1 MLHSLFASCCFKCAS
16 NFGEAQESLLRRE
29 IRTLEL
35 TREEHV
41 ISRNTRKTLSIF
53 LLAMVMSA
61 CRQSAQKP
69 VTLSYFRLGWAHAD
83 VWSAGAPLSQKF
95 TRETGIQ
102 LKDLPVPENAL
113 DQLDLSRTL
122 LKSSSGPDVL
132 SIDLI
137 SSGVLAPD
145 LVDLRPYLAAEISS
159 IEPKLLPGYTVEGK
173 VVAIPNSVQVGALE
187 YRADLLREYGYHHPP
202 KTWHE
207 LELMAS
213 RIQAGERAKGKKEF
227 WGYVWQGA
235 SAEALTCNALEWQ
248 FAEGGGQIIE
258 DDRTISVNNPA
269 AIRAWE
275 QAKRWIGTISPRGVV
290 EYRELD
296 SMNVFDSGGA
306 AFNRVWRGTT
316 IMRSGQSRQVHWLNS
331 LAKGKIGYTSI
342 PGGRRGWAAGALG
355 GSGLAVS
362 RNSVHPKEAIE
373 FVRFL
378 IREQIDQ
385 SEEWRSAFS
394 VTQPEVN
401 DQPSVRD
408 PDNLSEDLS
417 QPRSGVIGRPSGVTG
432 RAYEGV
438 TRAYINAVH
447 SVLTGTR
454 DAQKAAA
461 ELEEELVKITGFRT
475 GPPRI
480 TD

>member
-1 MLHSLFASCCFKCAS
+1 
-16 NFGEAQESLLRRE
+16 
-29 IRTLEL
+29 
-35 TREEHV
+35 
-41 ISRNTRKTLSIF
+41 
-53 LLAMVMSA
+53 MVMSA

-187 YRADLLREYGYHHPP
+187 YRADLLRENGYRRPP

-213 RIQAGERAKGKKEF
+213 RIQAGERAKGKKDF

-248 FAEGGGQIIE
+248 FAEGGGHFDVRHVEFRYVEFRHLE
-258 DDRTISVNNPA
+258 DGFGNGDRFGF
-269 AIRAWE
+269 RFW
-275 QAKRWIGTISPRGVV
+275 GRGG
-290 EYRELD
+290 D
-296 SMNVFDSGGA
+296 SFSHDCHPSA
-306 AFNRVWRGTT
+306 R
-316 IMRSGQSRQVHWLNS
+316 
-331 LAKGKIGYTSI
+331 K
-342 PGGRRGWAAGALG
+342 
-355 GSGLAVS
+355 AVS
-362 RNSVHPKEAIE
+362 RRK
-373 FVRFL
+373 
-378 IREQIDQ
+378 
-385 SEEWRSAFS
+385 
-394 VTQPEVN
+394 
-401 DQPSVRD
+401 
-408 PDNLSEDLS
+408 
-417 QPRSGVIGRPSGVTG
+417 
-432 RAYEGV
+432 
-438 TRAYINAVH
+438 
-447 SVLTGTR
+447 
-454 DAQKAAA
+454 
-461 ELEEELVKITGFRT
+461 
-475 GPPRI
+475 
-480 TD
+480 